1 MAARLMKNA
10 RFITLLAVLFS
21 LGCPAHAD
29 FADGVQAIV
38 NDTVIT
44 RAQVEQLAGPAIDAL
59 RTQYANQPEA
69 FQTAFDAT
77 IGDTLTNLVER
88 QLILHSFDVEG
99 YKLPDNIIDDVMQ
112 DRIREQFGDRVT
124 MIKTLQARG
133 ETLEEFRKMVRDQY
147 IEQAMRNQN
156 VSREIIISPYKVQT
170 YYQAH
175 LPDYKVEDEVKLRM
189 ITLNKNSDTGANALD
204 RARDILA
211 QIKNG
216 ATFDQMAKAYSQ
228 DAQQHTG
235 GDRGWV
241 ERSVLRNEL
250 ANAAFALK
258 PGQTSD
264 VVDLPEACYLLHVE
278 DARPAHV
285 KPLSDVRDDIEKIL
299 RAQEQTRLEN
309 QWIQS
314 LWKKTFIRFF

>member
-1 MAARLMKNA
+1 MKTARL
-10 RFITLLAVLFS
+10 ITVLAVMCG
-21 LGCPAHAD
+21 LGGPVRAEL
-29 FADGVQAIV
+29 ADGVKAIV

-44 RAQVEQLAGPAIDAL
+44 LAQVEDFTAPVIETL
-59 RTQYANQPEA
+59 RRQYAGDPDGYEKAVNA
-69 FQTAFDAT
+69 A
-77 IGDTLTNLVER
+77 IGDSLEQLVER
-88 QLILHSFDVEG
+88 QLILHSFDVDG
-99 YKLPDNIIDDVMQ
+99 YKLPESVIDDAVQ
-112 DRIREQFGDRVT
+112 DRIRERFGDRVT
-124 MIKTLQARG
+124 MIKTLQAEG
-133 ETLEEFRKMVRDQY
+133 MTVEQFRKEVRDQY
-147 IEQAMRNQN
+147 IEAAMRNQN

-264 VVDLPEACYLLHVE
+264 IVDLPEACYLLHVE